1 MMFMGKSRQTEGSMP
16 LSKCLSG
23 AYQAFEE
30 PLPPSHDSVASASNR
45 AVTARE
51 RSYDHRLSQKSLEI
65 LQGSGETK
73 WHWAEGLPNYGIPAV
88 AVESRHAEGP
98 PHSIPAVEKSKA
110 ECRHHA
116 IVGQAVLPAKPA
128 WRAFFSPS
136 ITRNLLLTALTATM
150 LLITGCNQN
159 KRKVI
164 AVIPKGTS
172 HLFWVSV
179 QAGALSAGKEF
190 NVDIEWNGPAA
201 ETDYTRQI
209 QIVDS
214 CIARHVDGI
223 VLAAGEKKALVAPM
237 ERAVAAGIPVT
248 VFDSGLE
255 SDKYMTFLA
264 TNNYEA
270 GKMAA
275 TTLAKLLNDKG
286 KIAMVAHEPGSQ
298 STMDR
303 ERGFE
308 DSIKQS
314 FPGMQIV
321 ATQFG
326 HSDRSKAMGATENIL
341 TAHPELDGIFASSEP
356 SSVGASLA
364 LKSRKLNGK
373 VKLVA
378 FDSSDGMIEDLQAG
392 VIDAMVVQDPFRMGH
407 DAVKTIIDKWT
418 GNPPPK
424 RIDLSARVVTKADLD
439 KPEIK
444 ALLHPDV
451 EQYLKK

>member
-1 MMFMGKSRQTEGSMP
+1 MRSRI
-16 LSKCLSG
+16 
-23 AYQAFEE
+23 F
-30 PLPPSHDSVASASNR
+30 
-45 AVTARE
+45 
-51 RSYDHRLSQKSLEI
+51 
-65 LQGSGETK
+65 
-73 WHWAEGLPNYGIPAV
+73 
-88 AVESRHAEGP
+88 
-98 PHSIPAVEKSKA
+98 
-110 ECRHHA
+110 
-116 IVGQAVLPAKPA
+116 
-128 WRAFFSPS
+128 
-136 ITRNLLLTALTATM
+136 LTALTAAM
-150 LLITGCNQN
+150 LLAAGCNQS
-159 KRKVI
+159 KKKVI

-214 CIARHVDGI
+214 YIARHVDGM

-237 ERAVAAGIPVT
+237 ERAIAAGIPVT
-248 VFDSGLE
+248 IFDSGLE

-264 TNNYEA
+264 TNNYE
-270 GKMAA
+270 GGQMAA
-275 TTLAKLLNDKG
+275 RTLAKLLNEKG
-286 KIAMVAHEPGSQ
+286 KVAMVAHEPGSQ

-308 DSIKQS
+308 EAIKQS
-314 FPGMQIV
+314 FPGIQIV

-356 SSVGASLA
+356 SSVGASQA
-364 LKSRKLNGK
+364 LKSRKLGGK

-378 FDSSDGMIEDLQAG
+378 FDSSDGLIEDLQAG

-407 DAVKTIIDKWT
+407 DAVKTIVDKWN
-418 GNPPPK
+418 GNTPPK
-424 RIDLSARVVTKADLD
+424 RIDLSARVVTKADLE

-444 ALLHPDV
+444 ELLYPDV
-451 EQYLKK
+451 GKYLKK